1 MKKNAIPPRK
11 LRVFLCHSS
20 DDKPLVR
27 NLYNRLNSDG
37 IDSWLDEENL
47 LPGEEW
53 ELEIIKAVRS
63 SDIVIVCL
71 SQSSINKSGYVQK
84 EIKLALDVADE
95 QPEGAI
101 FLIPVKLEEC
111 DVPRRLSRWHW
122 VNLFQEH
129 GYERLM
135 RALKSRADKLGLVAG
150 VGAIDLTSHPNI
162 LSYRIIAGQLIDDV
176 INKLKVIPAR
186 GVESA
191 DSDELSRVNLYKA
204 FTDNRKI
211 NPQIAYDAAQDY
223 LKKYETD
230 NDQYVTYLQ
239 KWVASYNK
247 EARKL
252 VLPQLIYNDKNFA
265 EGFNIGEQ
273 ILIDDPENL
282 RALIDLG
289 YGGYLSVAV
298 SKNESYNATA
308 LAYAKKAIQLIESG
322 KVPESEAP
330 QIWLPFKSK
339 EDTLAY
345 LYFAVGV
352 FNLKNNPNE
361 AIPALI
367 KAASFDSDIK
377 KSPSTYYLL
386 ATAYETGPYVEMST
400 NFEANFEGKAES
412 NASHL
417 ALAKLNHVLDNA
429 IDSYA
434 RAINVAAND
443 PKNAANRADWQKRL
457 TDLYKFR
464 HNNSDAN
471 LDKYIASVMS
481 KPMPQPIQE

>member
-53 ELEIIKAVRS
+53 EQEIIKAVRS

-71 SQSSINKSGYVQK
+71 SQRSINKRGYVQK

-111 DVPRRLSRWHW
+111 DVPGRLSRWHW
-122 VNLFQEH
+122 VNLFQEQ
-129 GYERLM
+129 GYEKLM

-162 LSYRIIAGQLIDDV
+162 LSYRIIAGQFIDDV
-176 INKLKVIPAR
+176 INTLKVIPTR
-186 GVESA
+186 GLEAA
-191 DSDELSRVNLYKA
+191 DSDEQSRVNLYKV

-211 NPQIAYDAAQDY
+211 SPRIAYDAAKEY
-223 LKKYETD
+223 LQKYAAD
-230 NDQYVTYLQ
+230 SDQYVTYLQ
-239 KWVASYNK
+239 RWVASYDK

-252 VLPQLIYNDKNFA
+252 ILPQLIYNDKNFVQ
-265 EGFNIGEQ
+265 GFSIGEQ
-273 ILIDDPENL
+273 ILVDDPENL

-289 YGGYLSVAV
+289 YGGYLAATT
-298 SKNESYNATA
+298 SKNESYNTDAF
-308 LAYAKKAIQLIESG
+308 AYAKKAIELIESG
-322 KVPESEAP
+322 KVPEGEAP
-330 QIWLPFKSK
+330 QNWLPFKSK
-339 EDTLAY
+339 NDTLAY
-345 LYFAVGV
+345 LYYAVGV

-367 KAASFDSDIK
+367 KATSFDSDIK
-377 KSPSTYYLL
+377 KSPSTYYFL
-386 ATAYETGPYVEMST
+386 AAAYETGPYVEMST
-400 NFEANFEGKAES
+400 NFEANFEGKPES
-412 NASHL
+412 NASKL
-417 ALAKLNHVLDNA
+417 ALANLNHVIDNA

-443 PKNAANRADWQKRL
+443 PKNAANRADWQERL

-481 KPMPQPIQE
+481 NPMPQPIQE